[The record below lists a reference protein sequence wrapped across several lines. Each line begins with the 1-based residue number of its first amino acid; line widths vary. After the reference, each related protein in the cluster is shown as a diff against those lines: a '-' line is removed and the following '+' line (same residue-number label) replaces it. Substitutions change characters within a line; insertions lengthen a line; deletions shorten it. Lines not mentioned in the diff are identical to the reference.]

1 MNRKSECVNQC
12 EWLEK
17 LYLKYKKYGLIV
29 LGFLSNEFEKE
40 KEDEKPDYQEIKNWF
55 EKNYNVTFPLFKTTR
70 MTGQGMHLLWKYVSY
85 SRLITSNFTKFLYS
99 YRGNFR
105 GRFEKNIS

>member
-1 MNRKSECVNQC
+1 
-12 EWLEK
+12 
-17 LYLKYKKYGLIV
+17 

-70 MTGQGMHLLWKYVSY
+70 MTGQGMHLL
-85 SRLITSNFTKFLYS
+85 
-99 YRGNFR
+99 
-105 GRFEKNIS
+105 